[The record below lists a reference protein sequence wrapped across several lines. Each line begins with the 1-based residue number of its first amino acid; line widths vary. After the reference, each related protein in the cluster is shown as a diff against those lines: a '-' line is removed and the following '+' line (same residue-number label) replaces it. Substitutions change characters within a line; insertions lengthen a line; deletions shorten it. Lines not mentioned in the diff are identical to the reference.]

1 MWKLEKFPF
10 DSELEK
16 YEGEVIVTGYN
27 IKTVLTSSK
36 YQIFSSKK
44 FFKSGQKPITE
55 ETITSNYPFRSSFL
69 WFNSLLRVEDRQ
81 ISFLKNGSSM
91 E

>member
-27 IKTVLTSSK
+27 IKTVVTSSK
-36 YQIFSSKK
+36 YQILSSKK
-44 FFKSGQKPITE
+44 FLKSGQKPITGILHLI
-55 ETITSNYPFRSSFL
+55 ITFGHRPYGVIHF
-69 WFNSLLRVEDRQ
+69 
-81 ISFLKNGSSM
+81 
-91 E
+91 